1 MAIRISASFLDLPYV
16 EDASLDSF
24 AAYFKPKHA
33 NCWGDKANS
42 GHFKFENGSGGSV
55 ILFFARYSESE
66 ISLRYDFNI
75 PSVRGG
81 LCWYSVGNTDKL
93 DTLVDADTDLYIPL
107 GSCLTPTIAFKVI
120 EDFFRNPLIKSEI
133 VEWVNADHLDWA
145 AVY

>member
-1 MAIRISASFLDLPYV
+1 M
-16 EDASLDSF
+16 
-24 AAYFKPKHA
+24 
-33 NCWGDKANS
+33 
-42 GHFKFENGSGGSV
+42 
-55 ILFFARYSESE
+55 
-66 ISLRYDFNI
+66 
-75 PSVRGG
+75 RGG
-81 LCWYSVGNTDKL
+81 LCWYSVGNADKL